1 MMLAVHFGAGNIGR
15 GFIGSLLS
23 QSGYEVVFVDINDEV
38 VRLLKEKQAYRVI
51 VADETEQE
59 QPIRNVSALNS
70 QTEREKVI
78 DYITKAHLVTTAVG
92 PHVLPAIAAIL
103 AEGLQ
108 KRLTVNQAPLHIIA
122 CENMIGGSDVLKS
135 HVFAM
140 ISEADKPLF
149 EKYYGFLNCAVDRI
163 VPNQKH
169 ADPLTVV
176 VEPFFEWVIEK
187 RNIIG
192 SIPSIQGAHFVD
204 DLQPYIERKLFTVN
218 TGHAIASYLGYY
230 KKIQTIQE
238 AMKDEEIRSDV
249 EKALH
254 ESGAVLVKKYG
265 WNESEHESYIQKI
278 IQRFMNPSISDEVV
292 RVARS
297 PIRKLGANDRLIGP
311 AVQYYD
317 LFGQIPRG
325 LVKGIA
331 ALLLFD
337 YENDKEAV
345 ALQQTIQK
353 SGVEEALFQY
363 AQLEKEHPL
372 VIAIKNQFS
381 GLSRENVN
389 M

>member
-1 MMLAVHFGAGNIGR
+1 MLAVHFGAGNIGR

-23 QSGYEVVFVDINDEV
+23 QSGYEVMFVDINDEV
-38 VRLLKEKQAYRVI
+38 VRLLKEKQEYRVI
-51 VADETEQE
+51 IADENRQE
-59 QPIRNVSALNS
+59 QLIRNVSAVNS

-78 DYITKAHLVTTAVG
+78 DYITKAHLITTAVG
-92 PHVLPAIAAIL
+92 PHILPAIATIL

-108 KRLTVNQAPLHIIA
+108 KRITINKTPLHIIA

-135 HVFAM
+135 HVFAK
-140 ISEADKPLF
+140 ISETDKPLF
-149 EKYYGFLNCAVDRI
+149 ETYYGFLNCAVDRI

-169 ADPLTVV
+169 DDPLSVV

-192 SIPSIQGAHFVD
+192 DIPPIQGAHFVD
-204 DLQPYIERKLFTVN
+204 DLKPYIERKLFTVN

-230 KKIQTIQE
+230 KKLQTIQE
-238 AMKDEEIRSDV
+238 AMNDGEIRSDV

-265 WNESEHESYIQKI
+265 WNENEHQSYIQKI
-278 IQRFMNPSISDEVV
+278 IQRFLNPSISDEVV

-297 PIRKLGANDRLIGP
+297 PIRKLGANDRLVGP
-311 AVQYYD
+311 ATQYYD
-317 LFGQIPRG
+317 LFGQVPLG

-337 YENDKEAV
+337 YENDDEAV
-345 ALQQTIQK
+345 ALQKTIQET
-353 SGVEEALFQY
+353 GVEGALYQY
-363 AQLEKEHPL
+363 SQLEKDHPL
-372 VIAIKNQFS
+372 VIAIKDQWQH
-381 GLSRENVN
+381 LK
-389 M
+389 

>member
-1 MMLAVHFGAGNIGR
+1 MLAVHFGAGNIGR

-23 QSGYEVVFVDINDEV
+23 QSGYEVVFVDINDEL
-38 VRLLKEKQAYRVI
+38 VRLLKEKQEYRVI
-51 VADETEQE
+51 IADENRQE
-59 QPIRNVSALNS
+59 LLIRNVSAVNS

-78 DYITKAHLVTTAVG
+78 DYITKAHLITTAVG
-92 PHVLPAIAAIL
+92 PHILPAIATIL

-108 KRLTVNQAPLHIIA
+108 KRATINKTPLHIIA

-169 ADPLTVV
+169 DDPLSVV

-192 SIPSIQGAHFVD
+192 AIPPIQGAHFVD
-204 DLQPYIERKLFTVN
+204 DLKPYIERKLFTVN

-230 KKIQTIQE
+230 KKLQTIQE
-238 AMKDEEIRSDV
+238 AMNDGEIRSDV
-249 EKALH
+249 EKALN

-265 WNESEHESYIQKI
+265 WNENEHQSYIQKI

-311 AVQYYD
+311 ATQYYD
-317 LFGQIPRG
+317 LFGQVPHG

-337 YENDKEAV
+337 YENDEEAV

-353 SGVEEALFQY
+353 EGVEEALYQY
-363 AQLEKEHPL
+363 SQLEKTHPL
-372 VIAIKNQFS
+372 VAAIKNQWQH
-381 GLSRENVN
+381 LK
-389 M
+389 

>member
-1 MMLAVHFGAGNIGR
+1 MLAVHFGAGNIGR

-38 VRLLKEKQAYRVI
+38 VRLLKEKQEYRVI
-51 VADETEQE
+51 IADENRQE
-59 QPIRNVSALNS
+59 QLIRNVSAVNS
-70 QTEREKVI
+70 QTEREKVV
-78 DYITKAHLVTTAVG
+78 DYITKAHLITTAVG
-92 PHVLPAIAAIL
+92 PHILPAISEIL

-108 KRLTVNQAPLHIIA
+108 KRATINKTPLHIIA

-135 HVFAM
+135 HVFAK

-149 EKYYGFLNCAVDRI
+149 ETYYGFLNCAVDRI

-169 ADPLTVV
+169 DDPLSVM

-192 SIPSIQGAHFVD
+192 DIPPIQGAHFVD
-204 DLQPYIERKLFTVN
+204 DLKPYIERKLFTVN

-230 KKIQTIQE
+230 KKLQTIQE
-238 AMKDEEIRSDV
+238 AMNDEEIRSDV

-265 WNESEHESYIQKI
+265 WNENEHQSYIQKI
-278 IQRFMNPSISDEVV
+278 IQRFMNPSISDEIV

-297 PIRKLGANDRLIGP
+297 PIRKLGANDRLVGP

-317 LFGQIPRG
+317 LFGQVPLG

-337 YENDKEAV
+337 YENDEEAV
-345 ALQQTIQK
+345 ALQKTIQET
-353 SGVEEALFQY
+353 GVEEALYQY
-363 AQLEKEHPL
+363 SQLEKDHPL
-372 VIAIKNQFS
+372 VEAIKNQCQN
-381 GLSRENVN
+381 LK
-389 M
+389 

>member
-1 MMLAVHFGAGNIGR
+1 MLAVHFGAGNIGR
-15 GFIGSLLS
+15 GFIWSLLS

-38 VRLLKEKQAYRVI
+38 VCLLKEKQEYRVI
-51 VADETEQE
+51 IADEHKQE
-59 QPIRNVSALNS
+59 QLIRNVSAVNS

-78 DYITKAHLVTTAVG
+78 DYITKAHLITTAVG
-92 PHVLPAIAAIL
+92 PHILPAIATIL

-108 KRLTVNQAPLHIIA
+108 KRAEINQTPLHIIA
-122 CENMIGGSDVLKS
+122 CENMIGGSEVLKS
-135 HVFAM
+135 HVFAK

-163 VPNQKH
+163 VPNQKNE
-169 ADPLTVV
+169 DPLSVM
-176 VEPFFEWVIEK
+176 VEPFYEWVIEK

-192 SIPSIQGAHFVD
+192 DIPPIQGAYFVD
-204 DLQPYIERKLFTVN
+204 DLKPYIERKLFTVN

-230 KKIQTIQE
+230 KKLQTIQE
-238 AMKDEEIRSDV
+238 AMNDGEIRSDV
-249 EKALH
+249 EKALQ

-265 WNESEHESYIQKI
+265 WNENEHQTYIQKI

-311 AVQYYD
+311 ATQYYD
-317 LFGQIPRG
+317 LLGQVPLG

-337 YENDKEAV
+337 YENDDEAV
-345 ALQQTIQK
+345 ALQKTIQET
-353 SGVEEALFQY
+353 GVEGALYQY
-363 AQLEKEHPL
+363 SQLEKDHPL
-372 VIAIKNQFS
+372 VIAIKDQWQH
-381 GLSRENVN
+381 LK
-389 M
+389 

>member
-1 MMLAVHFGAGNIGR
+1 MLAVHFGAGNIGR

-38 VRLLKEKQAYRVI
+38 VRLLKEKQEYRVI
-51 VADETEQE
+51 IADENRQE
-59 QPIRNVSALNS
+59 QLIRNVSAVNS

-78 DYITKAHLVTTAVG
+78 DYITKAHLITTAVG
-92 PHVLPAIAAIL
+92 PHILPAISAIL

-108 KRLTVNQAPLHIIA
+108 KRATINKTPLHIIA

-135 HVFAM
+135 HVFAK

-149 EKYYGFLNCAVDRI
+149 ETYYGFLNCAVDRI

-169 ADPLTVV
+169 DDPLSVM

-192 SIPSIQGAHFVD
+192 DIPPIQGAHFVD
-204 DLQPYIERKLFTVN
+204 DLKPYIERKLFTVN

-230 KKIQTIQE
+230 KKLQTIQE
-238 AMKDEEIRSDV
+238 AMNDEEIRSDV

-265 WNESEHESYIQKI
+265 WNENEHQSYIQKI
-278 IQRFMNPSISDEVV
+278 IQRFMNPSISDEIV

-297 PIRKLGANDRLIGP
+297 PIRKLGANDRLVGP

-317 LFGQIPRG
+317 LFGQVPLG

-337 YENDKEAV
+337 YENDEEAV
-345 ALQQTIQK
+345 ALQKTIQET
-353 SGVEEALFQY
+353 GVEGALYQY
-363 AQLEKEHPL
+363 SQLEKDHPL
-372 VIAIKNQFS
+372 VIAIKDQWQH
-381 GLSRENVN
+381 LK
-389 M
+389 

>member
-1 MMLAVHFGAGNIGR
+1 MLAVHFGAGNIGR

-23 QSGYEVVFVDINDEV
+23 QSGYEVMFVDINDEV
-38 VRLLKEKQAYRVI
+38 VRLLKEKQEYRVI
-51 VADETEQE
+51 IADENRQE
-59 QPIRNVSALNS
+59 QLIRNVSAVNS

-78 DYITKAHLVTTAVG
+78 DYITKAHLITTAVG
-92 PHVLPAIAAIL
+92 PHILPAIATIL

-108 KRLTVNQAPLHIIA
+108 KRITINKTPLHIIA

-135 HVFAM
+135 HVFAK
-140 ISEADKPLF
+140 ISETDKPLF
-149 EKYYGFLNCAVDRI
+149 ETYYGFLNCAVDRI

-169 ADPLTVV
+169 DDPLSVV

-187 RNIIG
+187 QNIIG
-192 SIPSIQGAHFVD
+192 DIPPIQGAHFVD
-204 DLQPYIERKLFTVN
+204 DLKPYIERKLFTVN

-230 KKIQTIQE
+230 KKLKTIQE
-238 AMKDEEIRSDV
+238 AMNDGEIRSDV

-265 WNESEHESYIQKI
+265 WNENEHQSYIQKI

-311 AVQYYD
+311 ATQYYD
-317 LFGQIPRG
+317 LFGQVPHG

-337 YENDKEAV
+337 YENDEEAV

-353 SGVEEALFQY
+353 EGVEEALYQY
-363 AQLEKEHPL
+363 SQLEKTHPL
-372 VIAIKNQFS
+372 VAAIKNQWQH
-381 GLSRENVN
+381 LK
-389 M
+389 

>member
-1 MMLAVHFGAGNIGR
+1 MLAVHFGAGNIGR

-38 VRLLKEKQAYRVI
+38 VRLLKEKQEYRVI
-51 VADETEQE
+51 IADENRQE
-59 QPIRNVSALNS
+59 QLIRNVSAVNS

-78 DYITKAHLVTTAVG
+78 DYITKAHLITTAVG
-92 PHVLPAIAAIL
+92 PHILPAISAIL

-108 KRLTVNQAPLHIIA
+108 KRATINKTPLHIIA

-135 HVFAM
+135 HVFAK

-149 EKYYGFLNCAVDRI
+149 ETYYGFLNCAVDRI

-169 ADPLTVV
+169 DDPLSVM

-192 SIPSIQGAHFVD
+192 DIPPIQGAHFVD
-204 DLQPYIERKLFTVN
+204 DLKPYIERKLFTVN

-230 KKIQTIQE
+230 KKLQTIQE
-238 AMKDEEIRSDV
+238 AMNDEEIRSDV

-265 WNESEHESYIQKI
+265 WNENEHQSYIQKI
-278 IQRFMNPSISDEVV
+278 IQRFMNPSISDEIV

-297 PIRKLGANDRLIGP
+297 PIRKLGANDRLVGP

-317 LFGQIPRG
+317 LFEQVPLG

-337 YENDKEAV
+337 YENDEEAV
-345 ALQQTIQK
+345 ALQKTIQET
-353 SGVEEALFQY
+353 GVEGALYQY
-363 AQLEKEHPL
+363 SQLEKDHPL
-372 VIAIKNQFS
+372 VIAIKDQWQH
-381 GLSRENVN
+381 LK
-389 M
+389 

>member
-1 MMLAVHFGAGNIGR
+1 MLAVHFGAGNIGR

-23 QSGYEVVFVDINDEV
+23 QSGYEVVFVDINEAV
-38 VRLLKEKQAYRVI
+38 VRLLKEKQEYRVI
-51 VADETEQE
+51 IADENRQE
-59 QPIRNVSALNS
+59 QLIRNVSAVNS

-78 DYITKAHLVTTAVG
+78 DYITKAHLITTAVG
-92 PHVLPAIAAIL
+92 PHILPAIATIL

-108 KRLTVNQAPLHIIA
+108 KRAEINKTPLHIIA
-122 CENMIGGSDVLKS
+122 CENMIGGTDVLKS
-135 HVFAM
+135 HVFEK

-163 VPNQKH
+163 VPNQKND
-169 ADPLTVV
+169 DPLSVV

-192 SIPSIQGAHFVD
+192 DIPPIQGAHFVD
-204 DLQPYIERKLFTVN
+204 DLKPYIERKLFTVN

-230 KKIQTIQE
+230 KKLQTIQE
-238 AMKDEEIRSDV
+238 AMNDVEIRSDV

-265 WNESEHESYIQKI
+265 WGENEHQSYIQKI

-317 LFGQIPRG
+317 LFGQVPLG

-337 YENDKEAV
+337 YENDDEAV
-345 ALQQTIQK
+345 ALQKTIQET
-353 SGVEEALFQY
+353 GVEGALYQY
-363 AQLEKEHPL
+363 SQLEKDHPL
-372 VIAIKNQFS
+372 VMAIKDQWQH
-381 GLSRENVN
+381 LK
-389 M
+389 

>member
-1 MMLAVHFGAGNIGR
+1 MLAVHFGAGNIGR

-38 VRLLKEKQAYRVI
+38 VRLLKEKQEYRVI
-51 VADETEQE
+51 IADENRQE
-59 QPIRNVSALNS
+59 QLIRNVSAVNS
-70 QTEREKVI
+70 QTEREKVV
-78 DYITKAHLVTTAVG
+78 DYITKAHLITTAVG
-92 PHVLPAIAAIL
+92 PHILPAISEIL

-108 KRLTVNQAPLHIIA
+108 KRATINKTPLHIIA

-135 HVFAM
+135 HVFAK
-140 ISEADKPLF
+140 ISKADKPLF
-149 EKYYGFLNCAVDRI
+149 ETYYGFLNCAVDRI

-169 ADPLTVV
+169 DDPLSVM

-192 SIPSIQGAHFVD
+192 DIPPIQGAHFVD
-204 DLQPYIERKLFTVN
+204 DLKPYIERKLFTVN

-230 KKIQTIQE
+230 KKLQTIQE
-238 AMKDEEIRSDV
+238 AMNDEEIRSDV

-254 ESGAVLVKKYG
+254 ESGAVLVKKHG
-265 WNESEHESYIQKI
+265 WNENEHQSYIQKI

-311 AVQYYD
+311 ATQYYD
-317 LFGQIPRG
+317 LFGQIPLG

-337 YENDKEAV
+337 YENDDEAV
-345 ALQQTIQK
+345 ALQKTIQEA
-353 SGVEEALFQY
+353 GVEGALYQY
-363 AQLEKEHPL
+363 SQLEKDHPL
-372 VIAIKNQFS
+372 VIAIKDQWQH
-381 GLSRENVN
+381 LK
-389 M
+389 

>member
-1 MMLAVHFGAGNIGR
+1 MLAVHFGAGNIGR

-38 VRLLKEKQAYRVI
+38 VRLLKEKQEYRVI
-51 VADETEQE
+51 IADENRQE
-59 QPIRNVSALNS
+59 QLIRNVSAVNS

-78 DYITKAHLVTTAVG
+78 DYITKAHLITTAVG
-92 PHVLPAIAAIL
+92 PHILPAIATIL

-108 KRLTVNQAPLHIIA
+108 KRITINRTPLHIIA

-135 HVFAM
+135 HVFAK
-140 ISEADKPLF
+140 ISETDKPLF
-149 EKYYGFLNCAVDRI
+149 ETYYGFLNCAVDRI

-169 ADPLTVV
+169 DDPLSVV

-192 SIPSIQGAHFVD
+192 DIPPIQGAHFVD
-204 DLQPYIERKLFTVN
+204 DLKPYIERKLFTVN

-230 KKIQTIQE
+230 KKWKTIQE
-238 AMKDEEIRSDV
+238 AMNDGEIRSDV

-265 WNESEHESYIQKI
+265 WNENEHQSYIQKI

-311 AVQYYD
+311 ATQYYD
-317 LFGQIPRG
+317 LFGQVPLG

-337 YENDKEAV
+337 YENDEEAV
-345 ALQQTIQK
+345 ALQKTIQET
-353 SGVEEALFQY
+353 GVEGALYQY
-363 AQLEKEHPL
+363 SQLEKDHPL
-372 VIAIKNQFS
+372 VVAIKDQWQH
-381 GLSRENVN
+381 LK
-389 M
+389 